1 MYPTRA
7 LQVFNFCT
15 KCRKT
20 FWFFLQKCAICKPRK
35 GNGKKSKDGYNVN
48 GATAGCALKACQKT

>member
-20 FWFFLQKCAICKPRK
+20 FWVFSIKKLVQMCFLE
-35 GNGKKSKDGYNVN
+35 
-48 GATAGCALKACQKT
+48 T